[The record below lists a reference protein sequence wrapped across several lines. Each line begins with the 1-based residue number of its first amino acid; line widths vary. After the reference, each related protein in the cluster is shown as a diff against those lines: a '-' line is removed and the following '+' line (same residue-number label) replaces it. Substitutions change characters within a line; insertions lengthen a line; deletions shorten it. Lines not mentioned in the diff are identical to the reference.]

1 MTTLVLGTKV
11 VIKEKIMIN
20 IGVLVSGR
28 GTNLQAIIKA
38 IEEGKIA
45 GEIKVVISDNPDA
58 YALKRARQYHIATR
72 YIHFKGFENREDY
85 DKEIIKTLKEKKIE
99 LVVLAG
105 YMRILSPYFIRT
117 YKNKIMNIHPA
128 LLPSFPGLHAQ
139 RQTLEHGVKISGCT
153 VHFVDEGVDSGPIIL
168 QKAVEVS
175 DDDTEESLAEKIL
188 KEEHQ
193 IYPRAIQLFSQGR
206 LMIKGRRV
214 FIKKSPF
221 LEER

>member
-1 MTTLVLGTKV
+1 
-11 VIKEKIMIN
+11 MIN
-20 IGVLVSGR
+20 IGVLASGR
-28 GTNLQAIIKA
+28 GTNLQAIIEA

-45 GEIKVVISDNPDA
+45 GEIKVVMSDNPDA

-72 YIHFKGFENREDY
+72 YIHFKEFKNREDY
-85 DKEIIKTLKEKKIE
+85 DKEIIKTLKENKIE

-117 YKNKIMNIHPA
+117 YKNKIINIHPA

-139 RQTLEHGVKISGCT
+139 RQTLEYGVKVSGCT

-175 DDDTEESLAEKIL
+175 DDDTEESLSEKIL

-193 IYPRAIQLFSQGR
+193 IYPRAIQLFCEGR

-214 FIKKSPF
+214 FIK
-221 LEER
+221 

>member
-1 MTTLVLGTKV
+1 
-11 VIKEKIMIN
+11 MIN
-20 IGVLVSGR
+20 IGVLASGR

-45 GEIKVVISDNPDA
+45 GEIKVVVSDNPNA
-58 YALKRARQYHIATR
+58 YALKRAQQYHIDTR
-72 YIHFKGFENREDY
+72 YIHFKEFKNREDY

-105 YMRILSPYFIRT
+105 YMRIMSPYFIRT

-139 RQTLEHGVKISGCT
+139 KQAVEYGVKVSGCT
-153 VHFVDEGVDSGPIIL
+153 VHFVDEGIDSGPIIL

-193 IYPRAIQLFSQGR
+193 IFPQAIQLFSESR

-214 FIKKSPF
+214 LIK
-221 LEER
+221 

>member
-1 MTTLVLGTKV
+1 
-11 VIKEKIMIN
+11 MIN

-28 GTNLQAIIKA
+28 GTNLQAIIEA

-45 GEIKVVISDNPDA
+45 GEIKVVMSDNPDA
-58 YALKRARQYHIATR
+58 YALKRAQQYHIATR
-72 YIHFKGFENREDY
+72 YIDFKEFKNREDY
-85 DKEIIKTLKEKKIE
+85 DKEIIKTLKEKKIN

-117 YKNKIMNIHPA
+117 YKNKIINIHPA

-139 RQTLEHGVKISGCT
+139 RQTLEYGAKVSGCT

-193 IYPRAIQLFSQGR
+193 IYPQAIQLFSEGK
-206 LMIKGRRV
+206 LMIKGRKV
-214 FIKKSPF
+214 FIK
-221 LEER
+221 